1 MDALVVTVE
10 NEILKVSYDRSHY
23 ELIEEA
29 VGGNFE
35 VVRPRLLQ
43 RPYCMMVNEDG
54 LLYGFPRN
62 FLGCYFYGTQHHGV
76 PIVGNIFIAKEG
88 CFGDGVDL
96 IGMSSE
102 ESQFLG
108 DQFVEITGGVVRW
121 SKK

>member
-62 FLGCYFYGTQHHGV
+62 SMVPSIMASLSLG
-76 PIVGNIFIAKEG
+76 I
-88 CFGDGVDL
+88 
-96 IGMSSE
+96 SS
-102 ESQFLG
+102 LPKKA
-108 DQFVEITGGVVRW
+108 VLVTGW
-121 SKK
+121 I